1 MFRVFGVRF
10 PIENIRKPD
19 GSTKFEIVGGR
30 VVKGFKPPKEFF
42 HERLQRNIDN
52 GERGK
57 HLLRQTGKSTLN
69 YFRVLQHL
77 IDGKKVLIGCWT
89 RKHGAIIVENLY
101 HLAEKIEGVPELVPG
116 GSWVSAPTNLCVRL
130 PGRDQIVVDVVT
142 DADFEAGDFLKG
154 RNFDVLV
161 MDDYILPPIA
171 VSHPKF
177 EMGMPKQKKIDMEL
191 ETIVTS
197 DKTVFKKGDLVR
209 WGDGVAVMTRV
220 TRDGLTTCWPTS
232 IELLYNGE
240 VLVVPAEISEMF
252 EKV

>member
-1 MFRVFGVRF
+1 MFNVFGVRF
-10 PIENIRKPD
+10 PIENVRKPD
-19 GSTKFEIVGGR
+19 GSTRSEIVGGR
-30 VVKGFKPPKEFF
+30 VVNGFKPPKEFF

-52 GERGK
+52 GDRGK
-57 HLLRQTGKSTLN
+57 HLLRQTGKSTLA

-77 IDGKKVLIGCWT
+77 IDGKKVVIGCRT
-89 RKHGAIIVENLY
+89 RRHGTLTIERLY
-101 HLAEKIEGVPELVPG
+101 HLAEEIEGAPELLPS
-116 GSWVSAPTNLCVRL
+116 GSWSGLPTSLYVRL
-130 PGRDQIVVDVVT
+130 PGRDQLVVDIVT
-142 DADFEAGDFLKG
+142 DSDFESGDFLKG

-161 MDDYILPPIA
+161 MDDYSFLAGA

-177 EMGMPKQKKIDMEL
+177 EMGMPKQKKIDMEF

-220 TRDGLTTCWPTS
+220 VCDRLTSCWPTS

-240 VLVVPAEISEMF
+240 VLVVPAETSEMF

>member
-57 HLLRQTGKSTLN
+57 HLLRQTGKSTLT

-77 IDGKKVLIGCWT
+77 IDGKKVMIGCWT
-89 RKHGAIIVENLY
+89 RKHGAIIIEHLY
-101 HLAEKIEGVPELVPG
+101 HLAAAVEGVPELVPS
-116 GSWVSAPTNLCVRL
+116 GSWVSSPTSLCVRL
-130 PGRDQIVVDVVT
+130 PGRDQLVVDIVT
-142 DADFEAGDFLKG
+142 DSDFESHDFLKG
-154 RNFDVLV
+154 RNFDALV

-177 EMGMPKQKKIDMEL
+177 EMGMPKQKKIDMEF

-220 TRDGLTTCWPTS
+220 SCDGLTSCWPTS

-240 VLVVPAEISEMF
+240 VLVVPAETSEMF